1 MTSGSGEHSMMSC
14 LQKCLAL
21 YLIHSRGVVVVV
33 SFCSVAGLGITLRLR
48 LKAVGMNCLVSRSA
62 HCTLASRDKVNHDT
76 FAKCLCRK
84 DHSDVSYLKAGS
96 SNFV

>member
-1 MTSGSGEHSMMSC
+1 MTSGSGEHSMSC

-76 FAKCLCRK
+76 CLQSVC
-84 DHSDVSYLKAGS
+84 AGKTTLM
-96 SNFV
+96 FLT